1 MFQSLQLMLRYI
13 ATVTAAYFDLIFLL
27 KISVLYKG
35 LNKLLAEKE
44 AVSKLRI
51 STGSKKFLTDLFVK
65 LHPSNFIRLALKRGL
80 E

>member
-1 MFQSLQLMLRYI
+1 MDTAQMFQSLQLMLRYI

-27 KISVLYKG
+27 KISVL
-35 LNKLLAEKE
+35 KLLAEKE